1 MKRNVEFKLIY
12 DAREELAAANEVVL
26 ERIKKAKGNKDEQNG
41 LIDLFEKTGM
51 AQAKLTK
58 IIDAVHAKRY
68 TW

>member
-1 MKRNVEFKLIY
+1 MKRGAEFKLIH
-12 DAREELAAANEVVL
+12 DAREELAAANVVVL
-26 ERIKKAKGNKDEQNG
+26 ERIKAAKGNKDEQNE

>member
-1 MKRNVEFKLIY
+1 MKRGAEFKLIY
-12 DAREELAAANEVVL
+12 DAREELAAANDAVL
-26 ERIKKAKGNKDEQNG
+26 ELIKAAKGNKDEQNE
-41 LIDLFEKTGM
+41 LIDLFEKTGT